1 MKIFFSIVLLVSTI
15 NFYGQ
20 NDVNAVKLLDKVS
33 LKIDKADTY
42 KIEFSFHTDDNI
54 NQKEKGVV
62 IIKKD
67 NYVLDFFGVKQIC
80 DSKLIYTIVP
90 ENKEVIISN
99 ILNEKK
105 ENLSPSNLLK
115 FYRDGYEIKIEKSKK
130 ESSFLIQ
137 YIKLIPIENSLEIS
151 HLLIGINTSNSD
163 IFKVIEFGKN
173 KSKITLEINNIF
185 YNSEFSDDIFI
196 FNENDYLDYYI
207 ERL

>member
-1 MKIFFSIVLLVSTI
+1 M
-15 NFYGQ
+15 
-20 NDVNAVKLLDKVS
+20 
-33 LKIDKADTY
+33 
-42 KIEFSFHTDDNI
+42 
-54 NQKEKGVV
+54 

>member
-1 MKIFFSIVLLVSTI
+1 MKIFFSIVLLLTTI

-20 NDVNAVKLLDKVS
+20 NDANAVKLLDKVS
-33 LKIDKADTY
+33 LKIDKSDNY
-42 KIEFSFHTDDNI
+42 KIEFSYHIDDNI
-54 NQKEKGVV
+54 DQKEKGVV

>member
-1 MKIFFSIVLLVSTI
+1 MKIFFSIVLLLTTI

-20 NDVNAVKLLDKVS
+20 NDANAVKLLDKVS
-33 LKIDKADTY
+33 LKIDKSDNY
-42 KIEFSFHTDDNI
+42 KIEFSYHIDDNI
-54 NQKEKGVV
+54 DQKEKGVV

-80 DSKLIYTIVP
+80 DSKFVYTIVP

-99 ILNEKK
+99 ILNGKK

-115 FYRDGYEIKIEKSKK
+115 FYRDGYEIKITKSKK
-130 ESSFLIQ
+130 ESNFLIQ